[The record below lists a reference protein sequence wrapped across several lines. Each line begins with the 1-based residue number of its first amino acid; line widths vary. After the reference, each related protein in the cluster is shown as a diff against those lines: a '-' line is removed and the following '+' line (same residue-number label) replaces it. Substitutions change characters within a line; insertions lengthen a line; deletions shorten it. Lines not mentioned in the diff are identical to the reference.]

1 MKRFWC
7 FSCELSEMKNH
18 QHIPSSGDILSFSF
32 WHLSSEL
39 SCGSFISALFYRGVN
54 CGCDA
59 AHCTRE
65 QNDK

>member
-1 MKRFWC
+1 
-7 FSCELSEMKNH
+7 MKNH